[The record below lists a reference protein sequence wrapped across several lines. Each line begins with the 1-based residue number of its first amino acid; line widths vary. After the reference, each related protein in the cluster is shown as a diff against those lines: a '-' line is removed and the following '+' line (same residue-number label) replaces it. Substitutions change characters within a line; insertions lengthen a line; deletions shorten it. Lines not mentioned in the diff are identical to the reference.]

1 MYWIRG
7 RKKRY
12 LFVIIGVIVTVSYSF
27 SKWMSSSEAKDWDYH
42 DVKRAPCNF
51 EMKFS
56 TEEKPIVGKS
66 V

>member
-12 LFVIIGVIVTVSYSF
+12 LFLIIGVIVTVSYSF

-51 EMKFS
+51 EMKFN